1 MEQRLTNSAYLCGD
15 EPTIADISA
24 ACELDSSRYVELD
37 LVNFPKTKAW
47 LYRMI
52 DEDPIM
58 MELSVPTRKVA
69 NIFVNKA
76 KEEGTFTKL
85 DLSPSMEYGYK
96 KKGQPK
102 L

>member
-1 MEQRLTNSAYLCGD
+1 
-15 EPTIADISA
+15 
-24 ACELDSSRYVELD
+24 
-37 LVNFPKTKAW
+37 
-47 LYRMI
+47 MI